1 MKHFRKKSVMLDVTM
16 NFKEI
21 VEKAKSGNSQAFA
34 RIYDVYAQRIYCY
47 IRRKLPSQQQAED
60 ALQEIFLKAWK
71 GLPNFQPKKGGLTP
85 WLYRIATNQINDF
98 YRVSARKPEPIE
110 LSDEIEPVY
119 FQTSELESTLL
130 SETAKQ
136 WFLSLPDLY
145 RQVLVL
151 RFEEDLSI
159 KETAKVLNKTNLAI
173 RLIQYRALKK
183 IRDIIKKNVQI

>member
-1 MKHFRKKSVMLDVTM
+1 M
-16 NFKEI
+16 
-21 VEKAKSGNSQAFA
+21 
-34 RIYDVYAQRIYCY
+34 
-47 IRRKLPSQQQAED
+47 
-60 ALQEIFLKAWK
+60 
-71 GLPNFQPKKGGLTP
+71 
-85 WLYRIATNQINDF
+85 
-98 YRVSARKPEPIE
+98 
-110 LSDEIEPVY
+110 
-119 FQTSELESTLL
+119 ESTLL